1 MTCQSSSTLTLTM
14 WMIPSLRTLMKSP
27 SPIPSLNPSKEKQ
40 LSHKIGCL
48 NYHFQAWLHPT
59 HLQSFSEECSPS
71 VLMPECEFGKICDTQ
86 SGQMP
91 YQEWTHQKMLVS
103 YLHAVSELFRLTLIS
118 LRMAA
123 EQYCLKWTNYQR
135 NVTSSFKTLLENEEF
150 VDVSISCPSPIECRG
165 QSHFQMLIVFP
176 GDHFC
181 RG

>member
-1 MTCQSSSTLTLTM
+1 MMSYSNSCHKKLTSNL
-14 WMIPSLRTLMKSP
+14 
-27 SPIPSLNPSKEKQ
+27 
-40 LSHKIGCL
+40 
-48 NYHFQAWLHPT
+48 HFQAWLHPT

-71 VLMPECEFGKICDTQ
+71 VLMPECESDKICDTQ

-91 YQEWTHQKMLVS
+91 YQEWTHQKMPVS

-150 VDVSISCPSPIECRG
+150 VDVSIFCPSPIECLG
-165 QSHFQMLIVFP
+165 QSHFQLLIVFP